1 MHKSLIIGACVAL
14 LSSCL
19 PNVEA
24 AETKGS
30 GKADATS
37 SILIK
42 ASPRAVWK
50 AIKLQ
55 RTQDPEIAYSK
66 VIEDDGDS
74 NLLEQKFSNIPFLG
88 SVTAVTKQHEL
99 VNKHIDYSL
108 VRSDK
113 FKALEGA
120 WDLTPVN
127 GGKETMLNLSSHL
140 DIGVPFSGLFIRATA
155 QKKLDRRLGQVK
167 AIAEREQAHIAA
179 TGGE

>member
-1 MHKSLIIGACVAL
+1 VRKGLIIGACIAL
-14 LSSCL
+14 AGSCL

-30 GKADATS
+30 GKADAES
-37 SILIK
+37 SVLIK
-42 ASPRAVWK
+42 ASPRTVWK

-55 RTQDPEIAYSK
+55 RTQDPEIAFSR
-66 VIEDDGDS
+66 VLEDNGENS
-74 NLLEQKFSNIPFLG
+74 LLEQKFSNIPFLG
-88 SVTAVTKQHEL
+88 SVTAVTKQHVQ

-127 GGKETMLNLSSHL
+127 GGRETMLNLRSHL
-140 DIGVPFSGLFIRATA
+140 DIGIPFSGMFIRATA
-155 QKKLDRRLGQVK
+155 QKKLNRRLGQVK
-167 AIAEREQAHIAA
+167 EIAEREQARIAA
-179 TGGE
+179 GGAE